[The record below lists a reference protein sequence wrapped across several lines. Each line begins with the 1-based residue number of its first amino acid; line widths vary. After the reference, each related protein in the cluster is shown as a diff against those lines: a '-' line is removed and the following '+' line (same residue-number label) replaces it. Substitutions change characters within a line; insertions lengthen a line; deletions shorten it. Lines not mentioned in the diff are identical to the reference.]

1 MESQSFD
8 PSIIV
13 LIVLGI
19 GFVALVVAVVAKM
32 AGKKK
37 GRSLSP
43 SASARTRDSDDE
55 DDRFELV
62 DQEMTIKR
70 GGRGDRSRTPESSAS
85 AAVGQAQRGSRHQD
99 RAGSASADTE
109 KQVPALKGAADSVA
123 AQSRFRVDISSA
135 RRLQEG
141 LSRTRSEGFIA
152 RLSEAFGRSSSVDEA
167 TIAAAEEALLTAD
180 MGVAT
185 AMELSEGLRRDFQPS
200 GGPLAPQVMA
210 WLKDRTYDMIR
221 TQPHGMPG
229 LDRPGLNVVMVVGV
243 NGTGK
248 TTNIAKL
255 ANWYRNRGR
264 KVLLAAGDTYRAAGA
279 DQLGIWAERLGI
291 DVVVGRPGQ
300 DPSSLFFD
308 AARKATE
315 EGFDIMI
322 ADTAGR
328 LHTDTNLV
336 DELKKVARVLGKAVP
351 DAPHQ
356 VLLML
361 DATMGQNAVRQA
373 DVFLKSVN
381 VSGIGLSKLDGTAR
395 GGVVVSIA
403 RDMNLPIW
411 FVGVGEAVDDLR
423 SFQPEDFVNALFAA
437 D

>member
-1 MESQSFD
+1 
-8 PSIIV
+8 
-13 LIVLGI
+13 
-19 GFVALVVAVVAKM
+19 M

-70 GGRGDRSRTPESSAS
+70 GGRGDRSRTPNHRHRLPLDRPRGLQAS
-85 AAVGQAQRGSRHQD
+85 GSGRK
-99 RAGSASADTE
+99 RFRDTE
-109 KQVPALKGAADSVA
+109 KQVPALKGAADSAA

-279 DQLGIWAERLGI
+279 DQLESGPRGLGI
-291 DVVVGRPGQ
+291 DVVGRRAGSVVTVFRCGQ
-300 DPSSLFFD
+300 
-308 AARKATE
+308 
-315 EGFDIMI
+315 EGDRGRLRYHDC
-322 ADTAGR
+322 DTAGR

-336 DELKKVARVLGKAVP
+336 DELKKSPRAWQGGSGRPAPGTSDAGRHNARTPSGRPTSSSSPSMSVA
-351 DAPHQ
+351 
-356 VLLML
+356 
-361 DATMGQNAVRQA
+361 
-373 DVFLKSVN
+373 
-381 VSGIGLSKLDGTAR
+381 
-395 GGVVVSIA
+395 
-403 RDMNLPIW
+403 
-411 FVGVGEAVDDLR
+411 
-423 SFQPEDFVNALFAA
+423 
-437 D
+437 